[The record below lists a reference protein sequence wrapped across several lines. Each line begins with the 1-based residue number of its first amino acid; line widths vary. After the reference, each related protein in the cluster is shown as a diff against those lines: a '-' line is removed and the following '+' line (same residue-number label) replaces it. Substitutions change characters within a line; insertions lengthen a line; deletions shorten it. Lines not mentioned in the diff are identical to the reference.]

1 MASTNQ
7 LDHTV
12 INVKFDMDTAAPL
25 FEALGFTLTPRG
37 FHSTGSMNHLMMF
50 GTDYLELI
58 GLPEGADHQRPDVA
72 EAPLGINGIV
82 FKSANVDDTYAHMQT
97 VGVDGDPPK
106 AFSRPVDMPG
116 GAQDAKFR
124 TVTSRGD
131 AFPGGRV
138 YFCEH
143 ATPELVWQPQFQSHA
158 NEVTHMPEFVIVSE
172 DAPAEA
178 ERFAKL
184 LDTYIQDNGD
194 SLTVPIDGCDL
205 TVMAPAAYQDRYG
218 EFASP
223 MNGRQGIFGAIVF
236 GSNELGSLNERLEDA
251 PAGVEAETDIIRTV
265 VRIPGFDAVL
275 EFIVG

>member
-1 MASTNQ
+1 MASANQ

-12 INVKFDMDTAAPL
+12 INVKFNMDTAQPL

-58 GLPEGADHQRPDVA
+58 GLPEDGDHQRPDVA
-72 EAPLGINGIV
+72 NAPLGINGIV
-82 FKSANVDDTYAHMQT
+82 FKSADVDETYAHLKT
-97 VGVDGDPPK
+97 VGVDGDAPK

-116 GAQDAKFR
+116 GPQDAKFR
-124 TVTSRGD
+124 TVTCAAD

-143 ATPELVWQPQFQSHA
+143 GTPELVWLPELQSHA

-172 DAPAEA
+172 DATGEA
-178 ERFAKL
+178 DRFSKL

-194 SLTVPIDGCDL
+194 SLTVPIEGCDL
-205 TVMAPAAYQDRYG
+205 TVLTPAAYQDRYG

-236 GSNELGSLNERLEDA
+236 GSNELGSLNERLEN
-251 PAGVEAETDIIRTV
+251 PPPGIEAETDIIRTL
-265 VRIPGFDAVL
+265 VRIPDFDAVL